1 MSNPPIPCIACIGI
15 IGKQVAD
22 FCAPSCLSLTSPN
35 TLQDQPLHIALYPP
49 HASIPGSY
57 LEFSFL
63 LNASLDV
70 FDLRARDKGRVD
82 QDLGLLHAID
92 ERLSVWGWETGTGV
106 RFAIVLDVWGR
117 EGTAEGVVGIGEGDL
132 KGVSSSS
139 LTRY

>member
-1 MSNPPIPCIACIGI
+1 MSTPPVPCIACIGV
-15 IGKQVAD
+15 IGKHVLGLRAN
-22 FCAPSCLSLTSPN
+22 CRLLLTSTN
-35 TLQDQPLHIALYPP
+35 SLKDQPLHIALFPP
-49 HASIPGSY
+49 HASIAGSY
-57 LEFSFL
+57 LEFSFI

-117 EGTAEGVVGIGEGDL
+117 EGRAEEVVGIGEGDL
-132 KGVSSSS
+132 KGVGTLSS
-139 LTRY
+139 TRL